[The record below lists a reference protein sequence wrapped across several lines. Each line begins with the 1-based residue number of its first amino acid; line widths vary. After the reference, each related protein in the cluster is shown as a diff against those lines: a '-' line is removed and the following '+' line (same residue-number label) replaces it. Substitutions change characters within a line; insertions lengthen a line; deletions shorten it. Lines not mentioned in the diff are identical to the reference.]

1 MNKLNYRK
9 KTDTSNVIE
18 QKENFIEESEENSKE
33 KRPLNLIL
41 NNQNRLLSC
50 LILFR
55 IINAIFTKTYFNP
68 DEYWQSVEVAHYLVF
83 GYPKLFYLVY
93 CFGYLT
99 WEWKEKIRSIAH
111 PLLFATLYKNLA
123 ILGLDKGN
131 LFIYAPRI
139 FQAVFAGI
147 GDLYTYKLAKKLF
160 NESTANWTL
169 FCSIVSWFNFFCS
182 IRMLSNSIETVL
194 TTVALYY
201 WPWPSFSN
209 FMSWND
215 RIKAL
220 RISLTLAAICCIL
233 RPTNVIVWGFLGIQL
248 LWKTRE
254 HLISIILNTL
264 FITIIAIST
273 IVLVDY
279 TFYGE
284 IVFVPI
290 NFLYVNVI
298 QSISLFY
305 GSHPWHW
312 YLSQGIPF
320 ITTTLLP
327 FILKGIYDIYN
338 DKKFPSYH
346 HQSVKTLIWLIILMI
361 FSYSLLSHKEF
372 RFIYPLLPIMIICA
386 GYCLREISLKYQ
398 KKMSR
403 IIVISLIITNIPLAF
418 YANFIHQRG
427 VVDVMNYLR
436 NEARSEKV
444 HEIGF
449 LMPCNSTPFYSNF
462 HFNLSMWYLTCDP
475 PLMSKEIDI
484 ENYVDEADQFYNNP
498 HEFLKTYFEPINS
511 TSSSTDL
518 NLRKWPNYLIMFEAL
533 LPDLNLFLE
542 KLDYRE
548 CARFFNSHFIDDW
561 RRRGD
566 VIAFCKN

>member
-93 CFGYLT
+93 CF
-99 WEWKEKIRSIAH
+99 EKIRSIAH

-312 YLSQGIPF
+312 HI
-320 ITTTLLP
+320 
-327 FILKGIYDIYN
+327 
-338 DKKFPSYH
+338 
-346 HQSVKTLIWLIILMI
+346 
-361 FSYSLLSHKEF
+361 
-372 RFIYPLLPIMIICA
+372 
-386 GYCLREISLKYQ
+386 
-398 KKMSR
+398 
-403 IIVISLIITNIPLAF
+403 
-418 YANFIHQRG
+418 
-427 VVDVMNYLR
+427 
-436 NEARSEKV
+436 
-444 HEIGF
+444 
-449 LMPCNSTPFYSNF
+449 
-462 HFNLSMWYLTCDP
+462 
-475 PLMSKEIDI
+475 
-484 ENYVDEADQFYNNP
+484 
-498 HEFLKTYFEPINS
+498 
-511 TSSSTDL
+511 
-518 NLRKWPNYLIMFEAL
+518 
-533 LPDLNLFLE
+533 
-542 KLDYRE
+542 
-548 CARFFNSHFIDDW
+548 
-561 RRRGD
+561 
-566 VIAFCKN
+566 

>member
-83 GYPKLFYLVY
+83 GY
-93 CFGYLT
+93 GYLT

-147 GDLYTYKLAKKLF
+147 GDLYTYK
-160 NESTANWTL
+160 
-169 FCSIVSWFNFFCS
+169 
-182 IRMLSNSIETVL
+182 MLSNSIETVL

>member
-1 MNKLNYRK
+1 MNELNYRK
-9 KTDTSNVIE
+9 KTDTLNIID
-18 QKENFIEESEENSKE
+18 QNENFIEKSEENNSKE
-33 KRPLNLIL
+33 KKTLNLIL
-41 NNQNRLLSC
+41 NNQNRLLSY

-68 DEYWQSVEVAHYLVF
+68 DEYWQSVEVAHYIVF
-83 GYPKLFYLVY
+83 GYPKLLLFNFLAFIKTLSYYFLIIFFTY
-93 CFGYLT
+93 GYLT

-111 PLLFATLYKNLA
+111 PLLFATLYKSLA
-123 ILGLDKGN
+123 ILGLDEGN
-131 LFIYAPRI
+131 LFIYTPRI

-201 WPWPSFSN
+201 WPWPSFLT
-209 FMSWND
+209 FMNWND
-215 RIKAL
+215 QIKAL

-233 RPTNVIVWGFLGIQL
+233 RPTNVIIWGFLGIQL
-248 LWKTRE
+248 LLKTRE
-254 HLISIILNTL
+254 HFTSIILNTL
-264 FITIIAIST
+264 FITIISIST
-273 IVLVDY
+273 IVLIDY

-284 IVFVPI
+284 LVFVPI

-327 FILKGIYDIYN
+327 FILKGIYDIYT
-338 DKKFPSYH
+338 DKKFPH
-346 HQSVKTLIWLIILMI
+346 HQSIKTLIWLIILMI
-361 FSYSLLSHKEF
+361 FGYSLLSHKEF
-372 RFIYPLLPIMIICA
+372 RFIYPLLPIMIMCA
-386 GYCLREISLKYQ
+386 GYCLREITIKYQ
-398 KKMSR
+398 KKISK
-403 IIVISLIITNIPLAF
+403 IIVIFLIITNVPLAF
-418 YANFIHQRG
+418 YANFVHQRG

-436 NEARSEKV
+436 NEARSGKV

-449 LMPCNSTPFYSNF
+449 LMPCNSTPFYSNL

-475 PLMSKEIDI
+475 PLISKEIDI
-484 ENYVDEADQFYNNP
+484 ENYIDEADQFYTNP

-518 NLRKWPNYLIMFEAL
+518 KLRKWPNYLIMFEVL
-533 LPDLNLFLE
+533 VTDINHFLK

-548 CARFFNSHFIDDW
+548 ASY
-561 RRRGD
+561 
-566 VIAFCKN
+566 